1 MFGAESIRKL
11 ILHMIISRKVPI
23 LIRPVLNKLIVDLSC
38 KKNVVVIRLND
49 EILYEPQ
56 LFQRY

>member
-49 EILYEPQ
+49 KILYEPQ